1 MDIRAKW
8 LRKKE
13 PSLYRL
19 GRQGSM
25 RFSQRNVPLSDANYN
40 LFVEERGITE
50 PEH

>member
-13 PSLYRL
+13 KSLYKV

-25 RFSQRNVPLSDANYN
+25 LLSQRNVLLSDANYN
-40 LFVEERGITE
+40 LFAKERGITK
-50 PEH
+50 PEN